1 MEEGRPFLSAKHLM
15 KTIDS
20 KNRAEKD
27 VNRKR
32 NIRAAKREDRLKAGQ
47 PVRSGKQSLKIDGIK
62 QKQFRNEDRPI
73 KKQDGMQESKKAP
86 RFQSKYNTSVHDTS
100 GSCFKCFIFYI
111 SYNLI
116 NFT

>member
-20 KNRAEKD
+20 KSRAEKD

-47 PVRSGKQSLKIDGIK
+47 QVRSGKQSLKIDAIIM
-62 QKQFRNEDRPI
+62 REIYDERVCLLSSLTES
-73 KKQDGMQESKKAP
+73 QESEKSL
-86 RFQSKYNTSVHDTS
+86 R
-100 GSCFKCFIFYI
+100 
-111 SYNLI
+111 
-116 NFT
+116 

>member
-20 KNRAEKD
+20 KSRAEKD

-47 PVRSGKQSLKIDGIK
+47 QVRSGKQSLKIDGIIM
-62 QKQFRNEDRPI
+62 REIYDERVCLLSSLTES
-73 KKQDGMQESKKAP
+73 QELEESEKSL
-86 RFQSKYNTSVHDTS
+86 R
-100 GSCFKCFIFYI
+100 
-111 SYNLI
+111 
-116 NFT
+116 

>member
-47 PVRSGKQSLKIDGIK
+47 QVRSGKQSLKIDAIIM
-62 QKQFRNEDRPI
+62 REIYDERVCLLSSLTES
-73 KKQDGMQESKKAP
+73 QESEKSL
-86 RFQSKYNTSVHDTS
+86 R
-100 GSCFKCFIFYI
+100 
-111 SYNLI
+111 
-116 NFT
+116 

>member
-20 KNRAEKD
+20 KSRAEKD

-47 PVRSGKQSLKIDGIK
+47 QVRSGKRSLKIDAIIMREIYDERVCLLSS
-62 QKQFRNEDRPI
+62 FTES
-73 KKQDGMQESKKAP
+73 QESEKSL
-86 RFQSKYNTSVHDTS
+86 R
-100 GSCFKCFIFYI
+100 
-111 SYNLI
+111 
-116 NFT
+116 

>member
-20 KNRAEKD
+20 KSRAEKD

-47 PVRSGKQSLKIDGIK
+47 LVP
-62 QKQFRNEDRPI
+62 FW
-73 KKQDGMQESKKAP
+73 
-86 RFQSKYNTSVHDTS
+86 
-100 GSCFKCFIFYI
+100 
-111 SYNLI
+111 
-116 NFT
+116 

>member
-47 PVRSGKQSLKIDGIK
+47 QVRSGKQSLKIDGIIM
-62 QKQFRNEDRPI
+62 REIYDERVCLLSSLTES
-73 KKQDGMQESKKAP
+73 QELEESEKSL
-86 RFQSKYNTSVHDTS
+86 R
-100 GSCFKCFIFYI
+100 
-111 SYNLI
+111 
-116 NFT
+116 

>member
-20 KNRAEKD
+20 KSRAEKD

-47 PVRSGKQSLKIDGIK
+47 QVRSGKQSLKIDGIIMREIYDERVCL
-62 QKQFRNEDRPI
+62 FSSLTES
-73 KKQDGMQESKKAP
+73 QESEKSL
-86 RFQSKYNTSVHDTS
+86 R
-100 GSCFKCFIFYI
+100 
-111 SYNLI
+111 
-116 NFT
+116 